1 MKKTSNLKQPKCKHC
16 KQPFT
21 KTQPLQVACS
31 YSCAIE
37 LAKPIAKK
45 VIEKKERENKA
56 KLKQSLK
63 TITDYRKDARYW
75 FQRWIRIRDLGK
87 NCISCNTILT
97 AISKYDAGH
106 FYSANA
112 YPQLLFNEFNVNSQ
126 CVFCNQHKSGNLI
139 EYRKGIINRYGIEV
153 LFSLEKLADDK
164 TLRTINKDYYIDVAN
179 DYKKRCKELEK

>member
-1 MKKTSNLKQPKCKHC
+1 MKPSKCKNC

-21 KTQPLQVACS
+21 KSQPLQVACS
-31 YSCAIE
+31 YQCALE

-45 VIEKKERENKA
+45 VIVKKERERKA
-56 KLKQSLK
+56 KLKESLK
-63 TITDYRKDARYW
+63 TVTDYRKDARYW

-87 NCISCNTILT
+87 NCISCNTLLT

-106 FYSANA
+106 FYSANS

-139 EYRKGIINRYGIEV
+139 EYRRGIANRYGIEV

-164 TLRTINKDYYIDVAN
+164 TERTLTKEYYIEVSEK
-179 DYKKRCKELEK
+179 YKKLVKELEK

>member
-1 MKKTSNLKQPKCKHC
+1 VDLKVRKCK
-16 KQPFT
+16 T
-21 KTQPLQVACS
+21 KGCTNEFIQYNSLTSLCVT
-31 YSCAIE
+31 CAIE
-37 LAKPIAKK
+37 KSKKIVAKNYRFEEKKWKERKK
-45 VIEKKERENKA
+45 VLKEKT
-56 KLKQSLK
+56 K
-63 TITDYRKDARYW
+63 TVTDYRVDARYW

-139 EYRKGIINRYGIEV
+139 EYRKGIINRYGLDV

-164 TLRTINKDYYIDVAN
+164 TLRTLNKDYYIDIAN
-179 DYKKRCKELEK
+179 HYKKRCKELEK